1 MQRIPIA
8 EEKNLP
14 LFAVHYG
21 LITVLHLY
29 LAVFAL
35 IFTHPVY
42 LAALLAALV
51 FIFAASDSLAVGK
64 TCLRLSFP
72 LILTILLMNI
82 LFSRA
87 GTTVLA
93 ELSGGE
99 GRWLLTFT
107 WEALAYG
114 AVMALRLMVII
125 GSCASFFTLV
135 SPDKMMLLMGKF
147 GHKWA
152 LTLNLTLRL
161 VPLMIE
167 DYSRI
172 AEVQRCRGVGL
183 SSGGIG
189 ARLRS
194 ILPTSSIL
202 LLSSLERSA
211 ELAESMYARGF
222 GSGPRSSYQ
231 KAVWNNTSSRLTAG
245 LLAAVVISIIATICG
260 WSHLNYYPTLAGI
273 DWLLTVPAALIAGAL
288 VWGCGAKGGGG
299 NVSDGNTSTHLY
311 ISDSISSNPDKC

>member
-1 MQRIPIA
+1 MQSMPIA
-8 EEKNLP
+8 EEQNLP
-14 LFAVHYG
+14 LFTVHYG

-42 LAALLAALV
+42 LAVLLAAVV
-51 FIFAASDSLAVGK
+51 FIFAVSGSLTVWRAFV
-64 TCLRLSFP
+64 RLSFP
-72 LILTILLMNI
+72 LIFTIILMNI

-93 ELSGGE
+93 ELSVGE
-99 GRWLLTFT
+99 GRWLLTFS
-107 WEALAYG
+107 WEALIYG
-114 AVMALRLMVII
+114 AVMALRLLVII
-125 GSCASFFTLV
+125 SSCASFFTLV
-135 SPDKMMLLMGKF
+135 SPDKMILLMGKF
-147 GHKWA
+147 GPRWA

-172 AEVQRCRGVGL
+172 SEVQRCRGVGM

-189 ARLRS
+189 TRLRS

-211 ELAESMYARGF
+211 QLAESMYARGF

-231 KAVWNNTSSRLTAG
+231 KAVWNKASSRLAAG
-245 LLAAVVISIIATICG
+245 LLAAVVTSITAAIYG
-260 WSHLNYYPTLAGI
+260 WGYLNYYPTLGGI
-273 DWLLTVPAALIAGAL
+273 DWLLTLPAVLIAGAL
-288 VWGCGAKGGGG
+288 AWGMR
-299 NVSDGNTSTHLY
+299 S
-311 ISDSISSNPDKC
+311 

>member
-1 MQRIPIA
+1 MQSSPIA

-14 LFAVHYG
+14 LFTVHYG

-42 LAALLAALV
+42 LAALLAAVV
-51 FIFAASDSLAVGK
+51 FMFAVSGSLTVWRAF
-64 TCLRLSFP
+64 LRLSFP
-72 LILTILLMNI
+72 LIFTIILMNI

-93 ELSGGE
+93 QLSGGE

-114 AVMALRLMVII
+114 AVMALRLLVVIS
-125 GSCASFFTLV
+125 SCASFFTLV
-135 SPDKMMLLMGKF
+135 SGDKMMMLMGKF
-147 GHKWA
+147 GPRWA

-172 AEVQRCRGVGL
+172 AEVQRCRGVGP

-211 ELAESMYARGF
+211 QLAESMYARGF
-222 GSGPRSSYQ
+222 GSGPRSIYQ
-231 KAVWNNTSSRLTAG
+231 KAVWNKASSRLAAG
-245 LLAAVVISIIATICG
+245 SLAAVVISIIATIYG
-260 WSHLNYYPTLAGI
+260 WGYLNYYPTLAGI
-273 DWLLTVPAALIAGAL
+273 DWLLTLPAALIAVAL
-288 VWGCGAKGGGG
+288 AWGCSAKGGVD
-299 NVSDGNTSTHLY
+299 NVSDGNTSA
-311 ISDSISSNPDKC
+311 